1 VTSSLIER
9 TPRTWLTRVGAD
21 RLPAAVAEVAA
32 QGGGPLRWWVTEPGD
47 ADTAA
52 ARAAGLAPERELLQL
67 RTPLPLPRST
77 VDAARHATVRPFMV
91 GEDEDAWLDVNN
103 RAFDWHPEQ
112 GGWTRSM
119 LLAREQEPWF
129 DPAGFL
135 LHWDDETGRL
145 AGSVWTKVHPA
156 ADGDPPMGEIFVISV
171 DPDFGGRGLGRA
183 LTVAGFEW
191 LHRERAIE
199 VGMLYV
205 EVSNTPAMKLYADLG
220 MTRHHAD
227 HAYYGEIPGPT
238 R

>member
-9 TPRTWLTRVGAD
+9 TPRTWLTHVGAD
-21 RLPAAVAEVAA
+21 QLHAAVAEVSA
-32 QGGGPLRWWVTEPGD
+32 QGGGPLRWWVTEPSE
-47 ADTAA
+47 ADAA
-52 ARAAGLAPERELLQL
+52 AAHAAGLARERELLQL
-67 RTPLPLPRST
+67 RTPLPLPPSI
-77 VDAARHATVRPFMV
+77 VGAAPQLTLRPFVV

-129 DPAGFL
+129 DPEGFL
-135 LHWDDETGRL
+135 LHWDDVSGRL
-145 AGSVWTKVHPA
+145 AGSVWTKVHGA
-156 ADGDPPMGEIFVISV
+156 ADGNPPMGEIFVISV

-183 LTVAGFEW
+183 LTAAGFEW
-191 LHRERAIE
+191 LHRERAMD

-205 EVSNTPAMKLYADLG
+205 DVANTPAMKLYADLG
-220 MTRHHAD
+220 MTRHHGD
-227 HAYYGEIPGPT
+227 VAYYGEIPGPT

>member
-1 VTSSLIER
+1 MTSSLVER
-9 TPRTWLTRVGAD
+9 TPRTWLTHVGAD
-21 RLPAAVAEVAA
+21 QLRAAVAEVAA
-32 QGGGPLRWWVTEPGD
+32 QGGGPLRWWVSEPTA

-52 ARAAGLAPERELLQL
+52 AQAAGLVPERELLQL
-67 RTPLPLPRST
+67 RTPLPLPQST
-77 VDAARHATVRPFMV
+77 VDAAPPVAVRPFVV

-129 DPAGFL
+129 DPEGFL
-135 LHWDDETGRL
+135 LHWDGASGRL
-145 AGSVWTKVHPA
+145 AGSVWTKVHRA
-156 ADGDPPMGEIFVISV
+156 ADGDPAMGEIFVISV

-183 LTVAGFEW
+183 LTAAGFDW
-191 LHRERAIE
+191 LHRERGME

-205 EVSNTPAMKLYADLG
+205 DVNNTPATKLYADLG
-220 MTRHHAD
+220 MVRHHGD
-227 HAYYGEIPGPT
+227 VAYYGEIPGPT